1 MNSLPCPGREHQ
13 GRAATPRLTP
23 VGPDDIRTNSD
34 TTAHPSHQH
43 TRQGRQRGRQ
53 AMAAE
58 ASTRRSDE
66 LDTLDPQPSPS
77 GIGGG
82 FPLYL
87 SLIHISE
94 PTRRTPI

>member
-1 MNSLPCPGREHQ
+1 
-13 GRAATPRLTP
+13 
-23 VGPDDIRTNSD
+23 
-34 TTAHPSHQH
+34 
-43 TRQGRQRGRQ
+43 
-53 AMAAE
+53 MAAE

-87 SLIHISE
+87 RGERDAVSTNTVQLELHGCSLLACPVPVGGSPSRIGGCRIWC
-94 PTRRTPI
+94 RLVC